1 MDGQVT
7 LPLKEYVD
15 LVIENNNLKQIIAR
29 YNRKIE
35 SDILEKIYDSKIAAL
50 NIDELKTCLCNND
63 QELLRKFTDNYSW
76 TWKDIAVENY
86 SVKNENE
93 VKEMA
98 VSLIKKMMNARL
110 NELSEEEHQA

>member
-15 LVIENNNLKQIIAR
+15 LVIENNSLKQIIAQ

-35 SDILEKIYDSKIAAL
+35 KDVQEKIYDSKINAL
-50 NIDELKTCLCNND
+50 NEDELKTCLCKSD
-63 QELLRKFTDNYSW
+63 KELLRDFTDNYSW
-76 TWKDIAVENY
+76 TWKDIAIENY

-93 VKEMA
+93 VKEIA
-98 VSLIKKMMNARL
+98 VSLIKKMINERL
-110 NELSEEEHQA
+110 NNLSENGSE